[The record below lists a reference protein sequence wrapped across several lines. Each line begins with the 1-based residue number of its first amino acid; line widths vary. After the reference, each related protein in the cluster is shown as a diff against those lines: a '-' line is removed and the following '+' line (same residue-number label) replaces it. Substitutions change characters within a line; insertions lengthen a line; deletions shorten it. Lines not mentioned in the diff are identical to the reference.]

1 MLDIYGLYQH
11 RDTRASELSGGQKK
25 LLEIARAV
33 MAEPKILLLDE
44 PMAGVNPALI
54 DLIGGYIVDLKESGV
69 TVLMIEHNLN
79 VVEQIC
85 DYVIVLAE
93 GRTLATGRLSELR
106 ENTEVVKAYLGEV
119 IDAGAAH

>member
-1 MLDIYGLYQH
+1 M
-11 RDTRASELSGGQKK
+11 AS
-25 LLEIARAV
+25 
-33 MAEPKILLLDE
+33 PKILLLDE

-54 DLIGGYIVDLKESGV
+54 ERIGGYIFELKEDGV

-106 ENTEVVKAYLGEV
+106 ENTAVVKAYLGEV
-119 IDAGAAH
+119 IDAGAAR